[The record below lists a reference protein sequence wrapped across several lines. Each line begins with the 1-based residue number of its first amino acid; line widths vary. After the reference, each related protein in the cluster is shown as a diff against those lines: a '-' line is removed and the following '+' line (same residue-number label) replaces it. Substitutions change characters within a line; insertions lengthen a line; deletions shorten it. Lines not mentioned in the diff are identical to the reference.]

1 MHRFVRIGAFFVFTL
16 LITFCPNIVKT
27 SKNTALS
34 HILYIVPLL
43 TENVITQF
51 QKQKNINERIA

>member
-1 MHRFVRIGAFFVFTL
+1 MHRFVRIGAFFVFTPL
-16 LITFCPNIVKT
+16 LTFCPNFVKT

-43 TENVITQF
+43 TENVITQISKTEKH
-51 QKQKNINERIA
+51 Q